1 MGREKNTGPVHVVFN
16 PHPPFSQ
23 LQKFPVNPRSLFLLG
38 PTNLQ
43 PCPLTLT
50 SRDDL
55 GGFSLQLKRKHHRA
69 EDRETGTEGPE
80 EEGQGLIHLS

>member
-50 SRDDL
+50 
-55 GGFSLQLKRKHHRA
+55 
-69 EDRETGTEGPE
+69 
-80 EEGQGLIHLS
+80 